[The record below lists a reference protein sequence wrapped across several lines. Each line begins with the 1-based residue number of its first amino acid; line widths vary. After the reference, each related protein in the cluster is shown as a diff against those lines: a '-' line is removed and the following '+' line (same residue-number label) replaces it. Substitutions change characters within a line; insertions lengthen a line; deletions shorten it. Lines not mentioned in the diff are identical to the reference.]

1 MRSLARVVGR
11 SPWSAADAPV
21 GRGLART
28 KGGSRGT
35 RSDQGSAPLIRLCC
49 LGLLASFALAAA
61 PRVSFSVVGGDP
73 GGWPQ
78 VLSSLGFQPQAEAGR
93 AGVVVLRQGA
103 KGQAADYLAQAD
115 AGAFLILEGPS
126 DLAESLGFHAG
137 DRRVHVQSVED
148 LRRPELRIVW
158 EEALDLPVFEVP
170 AGARMFTRERWQ
182 KAPLVAGMR
191 RGAGAVLW
199 VAAPPGANGYERL
212 PYLPH
217 ALRDLGL
224 EPPLQSRRLWA
235 FFDSSYRSRADVEYL
250 ARRWRRSGIAA
261 LQVAAWHNFE
271 PDAERDEYLRGLI
284 RACHRNA
291 ILVYAWFELPH
302 VSERFWQDHPEWREK
317 TAMLQDAALD
327 WRKLMN
333 LANRDCFR
341 AASGGVRDLLGRFDW
356 DGVNLAELYFESL
369 EGVGNPSRFTPM
381 NDDVRREF
389 RALKG
394 FDPMELFAPGKPPD
408 AGRLRAFLDY
418 RAGVAERLQAE
429 WMDAVRRDKPDLDM
443 VLTHIDDRLDTGMRD
458 ALGADAAR
466 LLPLLDQRDFTFA
479 IEDPATVWNLG
490 PQRYTEIAKR
500 YAPLTRRTEKLAVDI
515 NVVERYQ
522 DVYPTKQQ
530 TGTELFELVASAARA
545 FPRVMLYFE
554 NSILAPDLPLLAAAG
569 ANAKLEQAGPRLTV
583 ESAQGVGVLW
593 KGAALVDGRAWPA
606 SDGEV
611 VWLPAG
617 AHMVEPAKAAPPAR
631 ILDFNGDLESASAT
645 ARGLEFG
652 YVAVSRAVAALDRKP
667 LRQQIDGAP
676 APLEFANVDGAPYVV
691 ILPRGQHLVEL
702 EME

>member
-1 MRSLARVVGR
+1 M
-11 SPWSAADAPV
+11 
-21 GRGLART
+21 
-28 KGGSRGT
+28 
-35 RSDQGSAPLIRLCC
+35 
-49 LGLLASFALAAA
+49 AA
-61 PRVSFSVVGGDP
+61 PRLSFSVVGGDP
-73 GGWPQ
+73 GGWSQ
-78 VLSSLGFQPQAEAGR
+78 VLSSLGFQPLAEGGR
-93 AGVVVLRQGA
+93 PGIIVLRQGA
-103 KGQAADYLAQAD
+103 KGKAADWLAQVD
-115 AGAFLILEGPS
+115 AGAFLVLEGPS
-126 DLAESLGFHAG
+126 ELAESLGFHAG
-137 DRRVHVQSVED
+137 GGRVQVQSVED
-148 LRRPELRIVW
+148 LRRPEVRIVW

-170 AGARMFTRERWQ
+170 AGARVFTRERWQ

-191 RGAGAVLW
+191 RGTGSILW
-199 VAAPPGANGYERL
+199 IAAPPGAQGYERL

-261 LQVAAWHNFE
+261 LQVAGWHTFE
-271 PDAERDEYLRGLI
+271 PDPQRDEYLRGLI

-291 ILVYAWFELPH
+291 ILVYAWLELPH
-302 VSERFWQDHPEWREK
+302 VSERFWLDHPAWREK
-317 TAMLQDAALD
+317 TAVLQDAALD

-333 LANRDCFR
+333 LSNRDCFR
-341 AASGGVRDLLGRFDW
+341 AAAKGVRELIDRFDW

-369 EGVGNPSRFTPM
+369 EGAGNPSRFTPM
-381 NDDVRREF
+381 SDDVRREF
-389 RALKG
+389 RALRG
-394 FDPMELFAPGKPPD
+394 FDPIELFAPGKTPD
-408 AGRLRAFLDY
+408 AGRMRAFLDY

-429 WMDAVRRDKPDLDM
+429 WIAEMDEVRRDKPELDM

-466 LLPLLDQRDFTFA
+466 VLPLADEHDFTFA
-479 IEDPATVWNLG
+479 IEDPATVWNQG

-500 YAPLTRRTEKLAVDI
+500 YQALTRRTDRLAVDI

-530 TGTELFELVASAARA
+530 TGAELFELVASASRA

-554 NSILAPDLPLLAAAG
+554 NSILPPDLPLLAAA
-569 ANAKLEQAGPRLTV
+569 AADARLEQTGPRLAV
-583 ESAQGVGVLW
+583 ESRHGVGVVW
-593 KGAALVDGRAWPA
+593 KGAVLVDGRAWPA
-606 SDGEV
+606 GDGEM

-617 AHMVEPAKAAPPAR
+617 AHTVEPAGAAPPAR

-652 YVAVSRAVAALDRKP
+652 YAAASRAVVKLDRKP
-667 LRQQIDGAP
+667 VRQQIDGAP
-676 APLEFANVDGAPYVV
+676 APIEFASAGGAPFVV
-691 ILPRGQHLVEL
+691 MLPRGKHLVEVEL
-702 EME
+702 E

>member
-1 MRSLARVVGR
+1 MLASLA
-11 SPWSAADAPV
+11 
-21 GRGLART
+21 LT
-28 KGGSRGT
+28 
-35 RSDQGSAPLIRLCC
+35 
-49 LGLLASFALAAA
+49 AA
-61 PRVSFSVVGGDP
+61 PRISFTVAGPDP
-73 GGWPQ
+73 GAWPQ
-78 VLSSLGFQPQAEAGR
+78 ILSSLGFQPAADAGQAGI
-93 AGVVVLRQGA
+93 VVLRQGA
-103 KGQAADYLAQAD
+103 KGEAADYRSRVD
-115 AGAFLILEGPS
+115 GGAFLILEGPS
-126 DLAESLGFHAG
+126 EVAESLGFHAG
-137 DRRVHVQSVED
+137 ERRVHVQSVED

-158 EEALDLPVFEVP
+158 ADALDLPVFEVP
-170 AGARMFTRERWQ
+170 AEARVFAHERWQ
-182 KAPLVAGMR
+182 KAPLLAGMR
-191 RGAGAVLW
+191 RGSGTILW
-199 VAAPPGANGYERL
+199 VAAPPGPIGYERL

-224 EPPLQSRRLWA
+224 DPPLASRRLWA

-250 ARRWRRSGIAA
+250 ARRWRHSGIAA

-291 ILVYAWFELPH
+291 ILVYAWLELPH

-317 TAMLQDAALD
+317 TAVLQDAALD

-333 LANRDCFR
+333 LTNRDCFH
-341 AASGGVRDLLGRFDW
+341 AAAGGVRELVGRFDW

-369 EGVGNPSRFTPM
+369 EGAANPSRFTPM

-389 RALKG
+389 RAQKG
-394 FDPMELFAPGKPPD
+394 FDPIDLFAAGKPSD
-408 AGRLRAFLDY
+408 AVRQRAFLDY
-418 RAGVAERLQAE
+418 RAGLAERLQREWIAE
-429 WMDAVRRDKPDLDM
+429 MDSIRRDKPDLDM

-466 LLPLLDQRDFTFA
+466 LLPLLDQHDFTFA

-500 YAPLTRRTEKLAVDI
+500 YQALTRRTDKLAVDI
-515 NVVERYQ
+515 NVVDRYQ

-530 TGTELFELVASAARA
+530 TGTELFELVASASRA

-569 ANAKLEQAGPRLTV
+569 ATARLEQAGARLTV
-583 ESAQGVGVLW
+583 ESAQGVGVVW
-593 KGAALVDGRAWPA
+593 KGPARVDGRAWPA
-606 SDGEV
+606 SDGEM

-617 AHMVEPAKAAPPAR
+617 AHTVEAAKAAPAAR
-631 ILDFNGDLESASAT
+631 ILDFNGGLESASAT
-645 ARGLEFG
+645 ARGLAFG

-676 APLEFANVDGAPYVV
+676 APLDFANADGPPFVV
-691 ILPRGQHLVEL
+691 IFPRGQHLVEL